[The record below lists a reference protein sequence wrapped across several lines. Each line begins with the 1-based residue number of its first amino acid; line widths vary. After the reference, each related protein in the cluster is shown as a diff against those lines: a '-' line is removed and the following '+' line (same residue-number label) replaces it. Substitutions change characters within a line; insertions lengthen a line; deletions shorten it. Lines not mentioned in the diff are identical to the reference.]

1 MAVNKH
7 TYRVTL
13 LVPTAEIS
21 TSACYLVR
29 SLMLTLGDTDCVQL
43 SELVVHM
50 ELADEQVDRLQMATA
65 EVLSQLRS
73 KCGVTVRRV
82 LSVELVRYGE

>member
-1 MAVNKH
+1 MTTGK
-7 TYRVTL
+7 TTCRVTL

-50 ELADEQVDRLQMATA
+50 ELTDEHVDRLQMATA
-65 EVLSQLRS
+65 EVLSELRS

-82 LSVELVRYGE
+82 LAVELVRYGE

>member
-21 TSACYLVR
+21 TSACHLVR

-50 ELADEQVDRLQMATA
+50 ELTDEHVDRLQMATA
-65 EVLSQLRS
+65 EVLSELRS
-73 KCGVTVRRV
+73 KCGVTVKRV